1 MPTTDPAD
9 IDAQGIFAKTPKGV
23 DEIQQR
29 TLRLGLLQRRV
40 LLLVDG
46 QRTVAELQK
55 LAGNTDVNTLLA
67 ELLTLG
73 CIERPHASPGSP
85 PPAVAKAASSA
96 VLAGLPPPGIRTA
109 AQVDLARHFMI
120 NTINRLLE
128 QHSRRSLVRKIFDS
142 TSAAELREH
151 YPAWEEA
158 IGSAWVG
165 RKRLD
170 EVRDKLLEVL

>member
-1 MPTTDPAD
+1 MPMTDQAD
-9 IDAQGIFAKTPKGV
+9 IEAQGIFVKTPKGV

-55 LAGNTDVNTLLA
+55 LAGNADVNTLLA
-67 ELLTLG
+67 ELLALG
-73 CIERPHASPGSP
+73 CVEHLQARPGAPSRAAPKPAGSTLP
-85 PPAVAKAASSA
+85 
-96 VLAGLPPPGIRTA
+96 AGLPPATTRTA
-109 AQVDLARHFMI
+109 AQVDMARHFMI

-128 QHSRRSLVRKIFDS
+128 QHSRLSLVRKIFDS

-158 IGSAWVG
+158 IGSAWMG

-170 EVRDKLLEVL
+170 ELRDKLFEVL